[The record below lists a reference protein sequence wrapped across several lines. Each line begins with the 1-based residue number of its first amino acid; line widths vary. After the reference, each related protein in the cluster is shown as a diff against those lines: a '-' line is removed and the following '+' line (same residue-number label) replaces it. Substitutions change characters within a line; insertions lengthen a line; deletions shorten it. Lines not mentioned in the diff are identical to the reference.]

1 MKSRYL
7 KLMWAASAVVVL
19 AGSCILARPSG
30 PDITDEH
37 RESRAASGFKYE
49 TSPHRWAYLTST
61 FIPKYMRRD
70 ITPLLRHSTTP
81 PSLHLPSNS
90 WFHHSSADHHR
101 LEPNNYLTEHHP
113 SFGFGLPLF
122 KMSPPTSNFYMFF
135 NGRLSAPKPIMKERK
150 DMNTRFAIAPN
161 MYNTQPLLNSL
172 PHERHHP
179 MQNTVEESNV
189 QNTVLLQ
196 SRPSQSEDVESENNE
211 VAAVSR
217 TEVQNNIHQI
227 GTTNVTSHVLP
238 EVTLNIVGN
247 TYDVIPTAVMNSQ
260 ADKEHL
266 SVLQRTMESVL
277 ESSRDEIK
285 PSEQGKPT
293 TLIVKPV
300 AKAIA
305 GANGIA
311 IAAPL
316 SRAVVRKG
324 QEVKIHFDPEA
335 VAVVGP
341 GGFAD
346 AHSDLLVS
354 YYEDLPSQEN
364 E

>member
-1 MKSRYL
+1 
-7 KLMWAASAVVVL
+7 
-19 AGSCILARPSG
+19 
-30 PDITDEH
+30 
-37 RESRAASGFKYE
+37 
-49 TSPHRWAYLTST
+49 
-61 FIPKYMRRD
+61 
-70 ITPLLRHSTTP
+70 
-81 PSLHLPSNS
+81 
-90 WFHHSSADHHR
+90 
-101 LEPNNYLTEHHP
+101 
-113 SFGFGLPLF
+113 
-122 KMSPPTSNFYMFF
+122 
-135 NGRLSAPKPIMKERK
+135 
-150 DMNTRFAIAPN
+150 MNTRFAITPN

-179 MQNTVEESNV
+179 VQNIVEESNV
-189 QNTVLLQ
+189 QNTVLLH
-196 SRPSQSEDVESENNE
+196 SRPSQSEDTESDNLSEAYNNE
-211 VAAVSR
+211 MAAVSR
-217 TEVQNNIHQI
+217 TEVQNNIDQI

-247 TYDVIPTAVMNSQ
+247 AYDIIPTAVMNSQ
-260 ADKEHL
+260 ADEE
-266 SVLQRTMESVL
+266 QRAMESVL

-293 TLIVKPV
+293 MLILKPA

-346 AHSDLLVS
+346 AHSDLLLS
-354 YYEDLPSQEN
+354 YYEDLVSQEK